1 MEKTLSG
8 KYDVDISMK
17 TPEIIRKKLVEP
29 SERIFPPPS
38 FLFEVKEDRKYNERK
53 ANYTTFNSFKPKL
66 EVRPVR
72 EGTGQG
78 IRSKNKEKRRL
89 TELKMLKSEK
99 NTMGSMRNEV

>member
-1 MEKTLSG
+1 MERNLSG
-8 KYDVDISMK
+8 KYDVDIAMK
-17 TPEIIRKKLVEP
+17 TPEIMRKKLVEP

-38 FLFEVKEDRKYNERK
+38 FLFEVKEDRKYSDRK

-89 TELKMLKSEK
+89 TELKMLRNDK
-99 NTMGSMRNEV
+99 NTIDPARNEV